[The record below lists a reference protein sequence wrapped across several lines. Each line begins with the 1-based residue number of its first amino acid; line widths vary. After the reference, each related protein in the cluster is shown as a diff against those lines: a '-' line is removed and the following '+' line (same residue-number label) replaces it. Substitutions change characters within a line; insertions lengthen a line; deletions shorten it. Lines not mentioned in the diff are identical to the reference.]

1 MSQYIQFFVKS
12 SKGEFLPIGN
22 FSRVCSIYTAFDD
35 FCPFII
41 PFGNVAPVT
50 NKDLISVRNG
60 LERKI
65 KEIDQKVLDVE
76 KTITIVAGCNNSIED
91 KLKEIHNLNSDIE
104 EWLDMKGE
112 MQSSVDYI
120 SSLEEIIDS
129 VIWDARYDENKYVY
143 CGIEV
148 GEKPKELEIMT

>member
-12 SKGEFLPIGN
+12 PKGEFLPIGN
-22 FSRVCSIYTAFDD
+22 FSRVCSIYTAFVD
-35 FCPFII
+35 FCPFTI
-41 PFGNVAPVT
+41 PFGRVAPVT
-50 NKDLISVRNG
+50 NKDLMSIRNG

-112 MQSSVDYI
+112 IQSSVDYI

-129 VIWDARYDENKYVY
+129 VIWDARYDKNKYVY

-148 GEKPKELEIMT
+148 SEKPKEAVE